1 MNRLELLYEMKNMAN
16 HNICCYSKDIST
28 KKPKQEYVEE
38 WHLEKEKLELI
49 NELIEEENSNDFAMK
64 TTIYR
69 IQNNRENRLQKDLAL
84 LLDRKNGLSCYLS
97 LEEDENSAEYYCLTF
112 SIHKKDEFDEIWEN
126 IDSIEINK
134 KALKSRKALEKE
146 MKKQLKKFQ
155 KYVETNPKLK
165 NYYELEPCAEDYID

>member
-28 KKPKQEYVEE
+28 KEPKQEYVEE

-97 LEEDENSAEYYCLTF
+97 LEDDKDTTRYYLTL

-126 IDSIEINK
+126 IYSIKADTN
-134 KALKSRKALEKE
+134 ALKSRKALEKE

-155 KYVETNPKLK
+155 KYVEANPKLE